1 MGSGV
6 GAEKGRHGGLQV
18 REPGVAVGAEALRQA
33 GETPGPV
40 PHVIAVQVSTSV
52 LDRIR
57 GRIVVAV
64 HGPEPGG
71 EPRPAGPLT
80 LTQLYYLYFPYQV
93 PVGSGFL

>member
-6 GAEKGRHGGLQV
+6 GVEKDRHGGLQV
-18 REPGVAVGAEALRQA
+18 REPGVVVGPEVLRQA

-57 GRIVVAV
+57 GRKVEAMP
-64 HGPEPGG
+64 GPEPGR
-71 EPRPAGPLT
+71 EPHPAGPLT